1 MLCTPCPWNTTCP
14 CGVQQM
20 TGPTC
25 VVPPAW
31 VSLPLPLSLS
41 LSPSVPDVFQPRSSS
56 VCYPRLAS
64 PSVSPAMAIRVVPPC
79 LDTGMDLT
87 GIFSPPDIR
96 LPTKIGEKKEERGRE
111 RERERDWWSRAT
123 RRRSRG
129 PSRDTAARI
138 TRATSL
144 IFLLPGSPEM
154 GYGGVVMSWLV
165 RGSVG

>member
-31 VSLPLPLSLS
+31 VSLPLSLSLF

-56 VCYPRLAS
+56 VCYPRLA

-96 LPTKIGEKKEERGRE
+96 LPTKIGEKKEERKKERGRK
-111 RERERDWWSRAT
+111 RDWWSRAT

-144 IFLLPGSPEM
+144 IFLLPGSPRWVM
-154 GYGGVVMSWLV
+154 GVVMSGLV